1 MLFLNNST
9 VRKPAITTCNKIKIT
24 AILYSKFNISINIIM
39 KLLKWSILLFPILM
53 SVTSTNVVE
62 KPFKLPFKVN
72 KSKTIIYTK
81 DGNKISGYIMAVTDK
96 DIKLVEKKKYVDE
109 SLFNNCKYCYSVKGG
124 EIEKVKIKRGSKG
137 LMTFFLFY
145 LSSLLLFFISSR
157 GDFDENL
164 RLFLISIYLNFISGI
179 VLGSILLFSLSYS
192 TVAIQNWKN
201 VEKLYEHSAQRSYNI
216 KMSESNN
223 KLMNYSIRTE
233 KKRTL
238 YYNNYR
244 GKVKGYITEVTKDKI
259 TLATNKKKVRNPNY
273 PKGNT
278 ISIPW
283 SDFNYVK

>member
-1 MLFLNNST
+1 
-9 VRKPAITTCNKIKIT
+9 
-24 AILYSKFNISINIIM
+24 
-39 KLLKWSILLFPILM
+39 M

-62 KPFKLPFKVN
+62 KPFKLPFKVK

-81 DGNKISGYIMAVTDK
+81 DGNKISGYIIAVTDK
-96 DIKLVEKKKYVDE
+96 DIKLVEKKKYVEE
-109 SLFNNCKYCYSVKGG
+109 SLFNNCKFCYTVKGS
-124 EIEKVKIKRGSKG
+124 EIEKVKIKKGTKG
-137 LMTFFLFY
+137 LMTFFLLY

-157 GDFDENL
+157 GDFDESL
-164 RLFLISIYLNFISGI
+164 GLFLISIYLNFISGI
-179 VLGSILLFSLSYS
+179 VLGSILLLSLSYGS
-192 TVAIQNWKN
+192 VDVQNWKN
-201 VEKLYEHSAQRSYNI
+201 IEKLYEHSAQRSYDI

-238 YYNNYR
+238 YYNNYS
-244 GKVKGYITEVTKDKI
+244 GKIKGYIIEVTKDKI
-259 TLATNKKKVRNPNY
+259 TLVTNKMKVRNPNY